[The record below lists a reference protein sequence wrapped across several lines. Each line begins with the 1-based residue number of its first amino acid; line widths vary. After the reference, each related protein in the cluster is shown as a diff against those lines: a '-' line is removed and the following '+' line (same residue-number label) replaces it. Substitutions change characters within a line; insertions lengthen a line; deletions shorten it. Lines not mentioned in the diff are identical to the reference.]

1 MAAIVNSQLISLL
14 FFLSQSARRVEKRRY
29 QCHKEGKKSNIL
41 GVKIP
46 KIPILENERKTWKG
60 EGTGEYFSLSSRRPL
75 GTPFWIWH
83 SCCLCLSRDVQG
95 PCGVPED
102 SCSCWGLVGDG
113 QCVSRSLL
121 VPQIAHWGE
130 QEKGEASRAVPGVP
144 QWGHC
149 SGLGGSQPWHHASC

>member
-75 GTPFWIWH
+75 ALILKNMTRYQ
-83 SCCLCLSRDVQG
+83 LSVKEVVEEFKDEVG
-95 PCGVPED
+95 EVVLDYSSD
-102 SCSCWGLVGDG
+102 SV
-113 QCVSRSLL
+113 
-121 VPQIAHWGE
+121 
-130 QEKGEASRAVPGVP
+130 
-144 QWGHC
+144 HC
-149 SGLGGSQPWHHASC
+149 